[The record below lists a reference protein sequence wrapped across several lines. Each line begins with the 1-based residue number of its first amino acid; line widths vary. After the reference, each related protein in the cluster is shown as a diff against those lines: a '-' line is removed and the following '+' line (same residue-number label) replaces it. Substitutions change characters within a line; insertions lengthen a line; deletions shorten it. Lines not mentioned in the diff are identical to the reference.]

1 MSSAAAA
8 AMRKA
13 NLRKHIDSHPGNL
26 VDVESDIGQARQAY
40 PESTDLAELV
50 FKHFEDEIRETLI
63 EVQESL
69 ADRDWNQ
76 HLGNRKENERVPYP
90 WQKFIFS

>member
-1 MSSAAAA
+1 
-8 AMRKA
+8 MRKA

-69 ADRDWNQ
+69 ADREIQ
-76 HLGNRKENERVPYP
+76 PRLESTPRK
-90 WQKFIFS
+90 QKGK